1 MGLWKQPQYLKL
13 KSPPGPLKA
22 GVQVKQPSAKL
33 HSLGTASPLH
43 WVTFGRQPSSGSA
56 VITLMKCSWGFEQ
69 WTCTQVAAALER
81 TIPPRTGT
89 ALPGQKLAPWFYWM
103 GCGPTG
109 SQKMAAAKRAIDWE
123 NFSFKLSGNP
133 AQRERQDLPRIS
145 KMTAVFFFFFT
156 KTTTTTIFAKES
168 DTDVTSGQ
176 LSCSLSPD

>member
-1 MGLWKQPQYLKL
+1 MKTSIVLETKIPLQGPWKPGSRLS
-13 KSPPGPLKA
+13 SPLRSCILLE
-22 GVQVKQPSAKL
+22 QRL
-33 HSLGTASPLH
+33 PLH

-81 TIPPRTGT
+81 TIPSRTGT
-89 ALPGQKLAPWFYWM
+89 ALPGQKLAQWFYWM

-133 AQRERQDLPRIS
+133 AQREKQDLPRSS
-145 KMTAVFFFFFT
+145 KMTDVFKKK
-156 KTTTTTIFAKES
+156 KTTTATTTIFAKES